1 MIHQATPQLGSI
13 PAQPSAVT
21 RVLGDLFPVPPEAP
35 SRKPGRRLLSVVA
48 QVAAVGL
55 GAVLLLYRI
64 PGQPTWNYLK
74 SDDYPI
80 FLVQA
85 LQRPWDLYIPYG
97 GYEQLAPRVVG
108 QLVTYLPLA
117 DAAPAFAVF
126 GALVTAGCGL
136 LVFHASAGHVRSVT
150 LRALLGATVVLLP
163 SAALEIADSN
173 VGAPWYML
181 LALFW
186 VVLWRPRTRAGMALA
201 AFLAFATAAS
211 TILVVFF
218 APLLAARLF
227 VLRRVREHAVTV
239 GWLAG
244 CLAQVPAVIW
254 SSLHHQSRLATH
266 GTLGNALPFYAH
278 DVLLPSLGLH
288 LAWWLQSFAGRN
300 GATAIVAAVLAL
312 IVGAILLTQP
322 GSRSFVVAA
331 VGIGFIV
338 SVFCA
343 TVNANTALPVT
354 PRVEPGA
361 RYTGLPIFLIEAVVI
376 VGADRALRDR
386 VRIRLR
392 PALAVAALVALFAA
406 TWVADFRYPGT
417 PVVVNRPWAQIAARW
432 LAECEHSQSG
442 EITVRPVYRFDQIP
456 CDRLR
461 ALAAGMPS
469 CRAVLTGLQ
478 W

>member
-1 MIHQATPQLGSI
+1 MIPKTAPQPGTVPS
-13 PAQPSAVT
+13 QPSAVT
-21 RVLGDLFPVPPEAP
+21 RVLGDLFPVAPGAP
-35 SRKPGRRLLSVVA
+35 SRGPGRRLLSVVA
-48 QVAAVGL
+48 QVAATGL
-55 GAVLLLYRI
+55 GAVLLLLRI
-64 PGQPTWNYLK
+64 PGQPTWDYLK

-85 LQRPWDLYIPYG
+85 LQHPWDLYLPNG
-97 GYEQLAPRVVG
+97 GYVQLVPRVIA
-108 QLVTYLPLA
+108 QLTTYLPLA
-117 DAAPAFAVF
+117 DAAAIFAVC

-136 LVFHASAGHVRSVT
+136 LVFHASAGHIRSVT
-150 LRALLGATVVLLP
+150 LRAILGAAVVLLP

-186 VVLWRPRTRAGMALA
+186 VVLWRPRTRAGMAVA
-201 AFLAFATAAS
+201 AVFAFATAAS

-227 VLRRVREHAVTV
+227 VLRRVREHAATM

-322 GSRSFVVAA
+322 RSRSFVVAA

-406 TWVADFRYPGT
+406 TWVADFRYPAT
-417 PVVVNRPWAQIAARW
+417 PVVVNRPWAQIAAGW

-442 EITVRPVYRFDQIP
+442 EITVRPVYRVDQIP
-456 CDRLR
+456 CGRLR
-461 ALAAGMPS
+461 A
-469 CRAVLTGLQ
+469 
-478 W
+478 